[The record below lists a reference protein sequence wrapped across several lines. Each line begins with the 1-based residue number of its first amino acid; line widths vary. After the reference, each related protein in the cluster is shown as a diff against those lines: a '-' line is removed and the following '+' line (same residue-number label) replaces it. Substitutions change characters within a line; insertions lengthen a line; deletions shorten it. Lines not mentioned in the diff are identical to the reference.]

1 MKQQQ
6 ENKANALINT
16 DLVDGY
22 GVEDIAVRRRIPL
35 EYVRFRVRVM
45 RATGRLSS
53 VIEAARM
60 NLARAAE

>member
-1 MKQQQ
+1 MNPAH

-45 RATGRLSS
+45 RANGRLSS
-53 VIEAARM
+53 VIEAARQRM
-60 NLARAAE
+60 GR